1 MKSIFKPVRE
11 EDALWEVGG
20 HYINREEMVEYN
32 KAPDTFVAQW
42 MGFDNKEQFYDYRAN
57 HDRCSALTKK
67 GKPCRGFL
75 ITASVLRT
83 GPSKVKSNRDVP
95 IMASEES
102 AKRILRLA
110 GYLRTPAS
118 LVAQSIWRR

>member
-1 MKSIFKPVRE
+1 
-11 EDALWEVGG
+11 
-20 HYINREEMVEYN
+20 MVEYN

-83 GPSKVKSNRDVP
+83 GSSKVKSNRDVP

-110 GYLRTPAS
+110 GYSKDTREPRGPDHMAKMK
-118 LVAQSIWRR
+118 AARGPY